1 MADAHF
7 EVYNAD
13 SSLQIDLGSKSL
25 KLLAIQSTGAANGS
39 YSNPAITSAAV
50 VASDYSPQ
58 AQDASVSIAASQ
70 GVVNWTFGAVG
81 TRQNIAFRVLVP

>member
-25 KLLAIQSTGAANGS
+25 KLLAIQATSGVDGS
-39 YSNPAITSAAV
+39 YSNSAITGTMGVSTDYIPGSQGAALNI
-50 VASDYSPQ
+50 
-58 AQDASVSIAASQ
+58 SVSAGKVS
-70 GVVNWTFGAVG
+70 WTYGAG
-81 TRQNIAFRVLVP
+81 NKGNANLRMLVP